1 MSTVKFVVELTVPDS
16 RLERFKRVAKEM
28 NQIVKNDE
36 PDTLSCK
43 WFYVAGENKWCLT
56 QKFKDSDAFLKHL
69 HQVSEEMNEILEI
82 SKVERFEVF
91 GGLSYAAR
99 AAIASFGVK
108 HYTYWTGVV
117 H

>member
-1 MSTVKFVVELTVPDS
+1 
-16 RLERFKRVAKEM
+16 
-28 NQIVKNDE
+28 
-36 PDTLSCK
+36 
-43 WFYVAGENKWCLT
+43 
-56 QKFKDSDAFLKHL
+56 
-69 HQVSEEMNEILEI
+69 MNEILEI